1 MADETPGNPQVLL
14 RLPQE
19 VGLPLL
25 RDAKRRKI
33 TAQAIIL
40 EIVAA
45 HYGVEVVPPKRGAR
59 KKATEEVGQLGVLL
73 RVRYTAKDV

>member
-1 MADETPGNPQVLL
+1 MADETLGNPQVLL
-14 RLPQE
+14 RLPAE

-33 TAQAIIL
+33 TVQAIIL

-45 HYGVEVVPPKRGAR
+45 HYSVEVEPPKRGAR
-59 KKATEEVGQLGVLL
+59 KKAAE
-73 RVRYTAKDV
+73 

>member
-33 TAQAIIL
+33 TVQAIIL

-45 HYGVEVVPPKRGAR
+45 HYRVEVEPPKRGAR
-59 KKATEEVGQLGVLL
+59 KKAAE
-73 RVRYTAKDV
+73 